1 MAAGAPFGAFVFLL
15 FHKRSAEGEWV
26 MVYAIYCLIDNSLE
40 LGFYVETAGQLP
52 GSEQERL
59 LWLVAETFAPANA
72 GTESHF
78 AAQEI
83 IEIGPRLSIETPF
96 SSNAVSICHAMGLQ
110 QVVRIERT
118 SRYKIGDQS
127 SDALLKKHLDRMTE
141 QQYPNGITSFD
152 TGIVPENVKIVDL
165 MNRGEIALEE
175 MNGALGLGM
184 DARDIEYY
192 YRLFVEVLKRN
203 PTDVELFQLG
213 NANSEHSRHWY
224 FKGQIVI
231 DGTPMQQTLFE
242 IVQEPLRNLGNKNR
256 SLVAFKD
263 NAGVIRGFKT
273 YLILPRMPGQPSE
286 LSVVSR
292 DVHITGTA
300 ETHNHPTFVAPFPGA
315 QTGAG
320 GRIRDNSAVGRG
332 GITGI
337 GVAGYFVGNL
347 FIPGYSIPGE
357 VIGRNKPSKYAS
369 PLSILIEGSNGVSS
383 YGNQFGEPLTV
394 GFTRTFGQAVGS
406 EWREPR
412 KPILYS
418 GGVGYL
424 FDGHIAKETPE
435 VGMLIVR
442 IGGPAYPIGVG
453 GGSASSMMQGQNTE
467 SLDFN
472 SVQRGNAE
480 MENRANRVIRACVE
494 MGDSNPI
501 SSIHDQGAGGPSNV
515 LTELLEP
522 LGGKIGIRGIVLG
535 DKTMSV
541 LKIWSAEFQE
551 GYGLLIRPERIE
563 LFKSVCKRERVNCE
577 VLGEIDGS
585 GNVVVED
592 SRNGT
597 TPVELNLEQILTNM
611 PQKTFESKR
620 QTEGLK
626 PLDLPD
632 VPVGEAIR
640 AVFKLPGVGSK
651 GFLVHKV
658 DRSVTGLVAQQQCC
672 GIAQI
677 PIANVSVNAQS
688 HFGLTGS
695 ASAVGEQPVKMLID
709 PEAGARM
716 AVAEMLTNMASARIS
731 DIGDIR
737 CRANWM
743 WPAKLPHE
751 GAFLYDA
758 AVAMSDLMVELGI
771 AVDGGKDSLSMA
783 ATISRELVKAPGS
796 LVVLGYA
803 PVPDITK
810 KVTPDIKRP
819 GESNLYLIDIGK
831 GKNRLGGSALA
842 QAFNQLGNE
851 SPDVDDPK
859 LLRNAFLA
867 VQKMIDEGLIL
878 ALHDRSDGGL
888 ITAVAE
894 MCMASRCGF
903 MLYVRNETAMAQM
916 FSEELGFVVEALW
929 EKEQQ
934 VFAICDALDVS
945 LSLVGVPQNT
955 SGCVVVGF
963 PHDEEILFDGD
974 IKDLRCWWESTSYA
988 IEKLQINPECASEE
1002 CSGHKDELPDIDTA
1016 PSYQLSFTPAETP
1029 PEVLEAENKPRV
1041 TVLREEGTNGD
1052 REMQAACAAAG
1063 FATWDITM
1071 SDLLE
1076 GRIDL
1081 DQFQGIVFAGGF
1093 SYMDVFDS
1101 AKGWAGTILFNEKLR
1116 EMFDRFYARED
1127 TFSLGVCNGC
1137 QLMALLG
1144 WVPWKGIAGEKQP
1157 RFIHNISGRFE
1168 SRWVQV
1174 EVLPSPSVLLAGMEG
1189 TKLGVWVAHGEGL
1202 LVYPD
1207 QSVAQ
1212 EVSERKLSP
1221 LAFINPYGERTE
1233 AYPYNPNGSPLGI
1246 TALCSPDGRHLAM
1259 MPHPERCFRLWQW
1272 PWMPPSWRSLDASPW
1287 LRMFQNARTWCME
1300 HRS

>member
-1 MAAGAPFGAFVFLL
+1 M
-15 FHKRSAEGEWV
+15 
-26 MVYAIYCLIDNSLE
+26 IYRMYRQMDSGLE
-40 LGFYVETAGQLP
+40 LGFYVETTGQL
-52 GSEQERL
+52 SEPELQQL
-59 LWLVAETFAPANA
+59 QWLIAETFEPAKTGLEPSLTA
-72 GTESHF
+72 DVV
-78 AAQEI
+78 
-83 IEIGPRLSIETPF
+83 EIGPRLSIETPF
-96 SSNAVSICHAMGLQ
+96 SSNAVSICQAMGLGRIT
-110 QVVRIERT
+110 RIERT
-118 SRYKIGDQS
+118 HRYAGNGS
-127 SDALLKKHLDRMTE
+127 SDHILKTRLDRMTE
-141 QQYPNGITSFD
+141 QHYPSGIETFD
-152 TGIVPENVKIVDL
+152 TGVSPDDVRVIDL
-165 MNRGEIALEE
+165 IGRGKAALEE
-175 MNGALGLGM
+175 MNSALGLGM
-184 DARDIEYY
+184 DARDLEYY
-192 YRLFVEVLKRN
+192 QHLFAEVLKRN

-231 DGTPMQQTLFE
+231 DGTPMQETLFE
-242 IVQEPLRNLGNKNR
+242 IVQRPLKNLGSENC
-256 SLVAFKD
+256 SLVAFRD
-263 NAGVIRGFKT
+263 NAGVIQGFGT
-273 YLILPRMPGQPSE
+273 RLILPVTPGKPSE
-286 LSVVSR
+286 MRLMEKVI
-292 DVHITGTA
+292 HITCTA

-332 GITGI
+332 GIVGI

-347 FIPGYSIPGE
+347 FIPGHEIPGE
-357 VIGRNKPSKYAS
+357 AIGKDKPSKYAS

-383 YGNQFGEPLTV
+383 YGNQFGEPLTL
-394 GFTRTFGQAVGS
+394 GFTRTYGQMIGK

-418 GGVGYL
+418 GGVGHL
-424 FDGHIAKETPE
+424 FDGHTAKETSE

-467 SLDFN
+467 TLDFN

-522 LGGKIGIRGIVLG
+522 LGGKISIRGIVLG

-551 GYGLLIRPERIE
+551 GYGLLIRPEQIE
-563 LFKSVCKRERVNCE
+563 LFKSICKRERVNCE

-592 SRNGT
+592 SLNGT
-597 TPVELNLEQILTNM
+597 TPVSLNLEQILTNM
-611 PQKTFESKR
+611 PQKTFESNR
-620 QTEGLK
+620 RTEGLK

-632 VPVGEAIR
+632 VTVAEALEK
-640 AVFKLPGVGSK
+640 VFRLPSVGSK

-658 DRSVTGLVAQQQCC
+658 DRSVTGLVSQQQCC

-688 HFGLTGS
+688 HFGLSGS

-709 PEAGARM
+709 PKAGARM
-716 AVAEMLTNMASARIS
+716 AVAEMFTNMASARIS
-731 DIGDIR
+731 GIGDIR

-751 GAFLYDA
+751 GALLYDA
-758 AVAMSDLMVELGI
+758 AVAMSDLMVGLGI

-783 ATISRELVKAPGS
+783 ATISGELVKAPGS
-796 LVVLGYA
+796 LVILGYA
-803 PVPDITK
+803 PVSDITK
-810 KVTPDIKRP
+810 KVTPDIKKP
-819 GESNLYLIDIGK
+819 GASSLALIDLGQ

-842 QAFNQLGNE
+842 QAFNQLGDK
-851 SPDVDDPK
+851 SPDVENPK
-859 LLRNAFLA
+859 LLKNAFLA
-867 VQKMIDEGLIL
+867 VQQMIGEGLIL
-878 ALHDRSDGGL
+878 SLHDRSDGGL

-903 MLYVRNETAMAQM
+903 NVSIPHAAEALAVLFGEEPGFVIELETVNEKRIVEICESFEVPISTIGITLDSTSCVVDAKDAGELFRSTVMELRSWWEAT
-916 FSEELGFVVEALW
+916 SAKIEELQMNSAC
-929 EKEQQ
+929 
-934 VFAICDALDVS
+934 A
-945 LSLVGVPQNT
+945 
-955 SGCVVVGF
+955 
-963 PHDEEILFDGD
+963 EE
-974 IKDLRCWWESTSYA
+974 EY
-988 IEKLQINPECASEE
+988 
-1002 CSGHKDELPDIDTA
+1002 SGHEDQLPGIGTA
-1016 PSYQLSFTPAETP
+1016 PSYQLSFAPVETL
-1029 PEVLEAENKPRV
+1029 PEVLEASDKPCV
-1041 TVLREEGTNGD
+1041 AVLREEGTNGD
-1052 REMQAACAAAG
+1052 REMLAACAAAG
-1063 FATWDITM
+1063 FAPWEVTM

-1081 DQFQGIVFAGGF
+1081 DQFQGIIFAGGF

-1116 EMFDRFYARED
+1116 EMFNRFYARED

-1157 RFIHNISGRFE
+1157 RFVHNTSGRFE

-1189 TKLGVWVAHGEGL
+1189 SRIGVWVAHGEGL

-1207 QSVAQ
+1207 QSIAQ
-1212 EVSERKLSP
+1212 EVAERKLSP
-1221 LAFINPYGERTE
+1221 LAYLDPHGNRTE

-1272 PWMPPSWRSLDASPW
+1272 PWKPNSWKSLEASPW
-1287 LRMFQNARTWCME
+1287 LRMFQNARQWCME
-1300 HRS
+1300 HRA

>member
-1 MAAGAPFGAFVFLL
+1 M
-15 FHKRSAEGEWV
+15 
-26 MVYAIYCLIDNSLE
+26 IYRMYRQINNGLA
-40 LGFYVETAGQLP
+40 LGFYIETTGPLSEPKQKQL
-52 GSEQERL
+52 Q
-59 LWLVAETFAPANA
+59 WLIAETFEPGNTGIEPHIEASEAV
-72 GTESHF
+72 
-78 AAQEI
+78 
-83 IEIGPRLSIETPF
+83 EIGPRISIETPF
-96 SSNAVSICHAMGLQ
+96 SSNAVSICQAMGIQ
-110 QVVRIERT
+110 QITRIERT
-118 SRYKIGDQS
+118 HRYAVGKARSADI
-127 SDALLKKHLDRMTE
+127 LKTHLDRMTE
-141 QQYPNGITSFD
+141 QHYPNGIESFD
-152 TGIVPENVKIVDL
+152 TGTTPEPVRVIDL
-165 MNRGEIALEE
+165 KGRGKKALEE
-175 MNGALGLGM
+175 MNSALGLGM
-184 DARDIEYY
+184 DARDLEYY
-192 YRLFVEVLKRN
+192 QHLFVKVLRRN

-224 FKGQIVI
+224 FKGQIVV
-231 DGTPMQQTLFE
+231 DGVPMSETLFDV
-242 IVQEPLRNLGNKNR
+242 VQQPLRNIGGGWRNR

-263 NAGVIRGFKT
+263 NAGVMRGFST
-273 YLILPRMPGQPSE
+273 HLILPVAPGKPSAMRIVE
-286 LSVVSR
+286 QV
-292 DVHITGTA
+292 VHITCTA

-332 GITGI
+332 GIVGV

-347 FIPGYSIPGE
+347 FIPGHDIPGE
-357 VIGRNKPSKYAS
+357 VVGMGKPSKYAS

-383 YGNQFGEPLTV
+383 YGNQFGEPVTL
-394 GFTRTFGQAVGS
+394 GFNRTFGQEVAG

-418 GGVGYL
+418 GGVGHL
-424 FDGHIAKETPE
+424 FEGHIEKRSPE
-435 VGMLIVR
+435 MGMLIVR

-494 MGDSNPI
+494 MGRNNPI

-522 LGGKIGIRGIVLG
+522 LGGKISIRGIVLG

-541 LKIWSAEFQE
+541 LEIWSAEFQE
-551 GYGLLIRPERIE
+551 GYGLLIRPEQIE

-592 SRNGT
+592 SQNGT
-597 TPVELNLEQILTNM
+597 TPVELNLDQILTNM
-611 PQKTFESKR
+611 PQKTFESNR
-620 QTEGLK
+620 RTEGLK

-632 VPVGEAIR
+632 VTVGKAIQ
-640 AVFKLPGVGSK
+640 AVFALPSVGSK

-695 ASAVGEQPVKMLID
+695 AVALGEQPVKMLIS
-709 PEAGARM
+709 PQAGARM
-716 AVAEMLTNMASARIS
+716 AVAEMLTNMASAWVS
-731 DIGDIR
+731 SIGDIR

-751 GAFLYDA
+751 GALLYDA
-758 AVAMSDLMVELGI
+758 AVAMSDLMVGLGI

-783 ATISRELVKAPGS
+783 ATISGELVKAPGS
-796 LVVLGYA
+796 LVILGYA
-803 PVPDITK
+803 PMPDITK

-819 GESNLYLIDIGK
+819 GESNLYLIDLGL

-851 SPDVDDPK
+851 SPDVESPE
-859 LLRNAFLA
+859 LLKDAFLA
-867 VQKMIDEGLIL
+867 VQQMIDEGVIL
-878 ALHDRSDGGL
+878 SLHDRSDGGL

-903 MLYVRNETAMAQM
+903 ALSVTEPATALAEL
-916 FSEELGFVVEALW
+916 FNEELGFVLEVW
-929 EKEQQ
+929 SGNEKRVKKICETYNLPFSLIGKTRDDTKCE
-934 VFAICDALDVS
+934 VFAVLNGYEP
-945 LSLVGVPQNT
+945 LL
-955 SGCVVVGF
+955 
-963 PHDEEILFDGD
+963 EINIGY
-974 IKDLRCWWESTSYA
+974 LRYAWESTSSRL
-988 IEKLQINPECASEE
+988 EKEQSNPACAEE
-1002 CSGHKDELPDIDTA
+1002 EHTYHLEILPSA
-1016 PSYQLSFTPAETP
+1016 EASPSYQLTFTPVATS
-1029 PEVLEAENKPRV
+1029 PEVLEARNKPRV
-1041 TVLREEGTNGD
+1041 AILREEGTNGD

-1063 FATWDITM
+1063 LEPWDVTM
-1071 SDLLE
+1071 SDLL
-1076 GRIDL
+1076 GNRASL
-1081 DQFQGIVFAGGF
+1081 DQFQGIIFAGGF

-1101 AKGWAGTILFNEKLR
+1101 AKGWAGAILFNPSLR
-1116 EMFDRFYARED
+1116 EQFDCFYARAD

-1157 RFIHNISGRFE
+1157 RFVHNTSGRFE

-1189 TKLGVWVAHGEGL
+1189 TKLGVWVAHGEGR

-1207 QSVAQ
+1207 QSMQ
-1212 EVSERKLSP
+1212 DEVMKGNLAP
-1221 LAFINPYGERTE
+1221 LAYVDPYDGDRTE
-1233 AYPYNPNGSPLGI
+1233 VYPYNPNGSPLGI

-1272 PWMPPSWRSLDASPW
+1272 PWMPSSWKNLEASPW
-1287 LRMFQNARTWCME
+1287 LRMFQNARDWCLK
-1300 HRS
+1300 HRA

>member
-1 MAAGAPFGAFVFLL
+1 M
-15 FHKRSAEGEWV
+15 
-26 MVYAIYCLIDNSLE
+26 IYSIFRRINSGLE
-40 LGFYVETAGQLP
+40 LGFYIETTCPLFESELKQL
-52 GSEQERL
+52 Q
-59 LWLVAETFAPANA
+59 WLIAETFEPGNT
-72 GTESHF
+72 GTESHIKGF
-78 AAQEI
+78 V
-83 IEIGPRLSIETPF
+83 EIGPRLSIETPF
-96 SSNAVSICHAMGLQ
+96 SSNAVSICHNMGMSRIT
-110 QVVRIERT
+110 RIERT
-118 SRYKIGDQS
+118 HLYKASYGFHGDI
-127 SDALLKKHLDRMTE
+127 LRENCDRMTE
-141 QQYPNGITSFD
+141 QHLPGGIKSFD
-152 TGIVPENVKIVDL
+152 TITIPEDVRVIDL
-165 MNRGEIALEE
+165 IGRGKEALEE
-175 MNGALGLGM
+175 MNSALGLGM
-184 DARDIEYY
+184 DAWDMEYY
-192 YRLFVEVLKRN
+192 QHLFVEVLRRN

-231 DGTPMQQTLFE
+231 NGIPMPETLFE
-242 IVQEPLRNLGNKNR
+242 IVQRPLQNLGSDNC
-256 SLVAFKD
+256 SLVAFRD
-263 NAGVIRGFKT
+263 NAGVIKGFDAR
-273 YLILPRMPGQPSE
+273 LILPVTPGNPSE
-286 LSVVSR
+286 MRILEKL
-292 DVHITGTA
+292 VHITCTA

-332 GITGI
+332 GIVGI

-347 FIPGYSIPGE
+347 FIPGYQIPGE
-357 VIGRNKPSKYAS
+357 VVGSDKPSKYAS

-383 YGNQFGEPLTV
+383 YGNQFGEPLTL
-394 GFTRTFGQAVGS
+394 GFTRTFGQTIGN

-418 GGVGYL
+418 GGVGHL
-424 FDGHIAKETPE
+424 FDGHITKETPE
-435 VGMLIVR
+435 VGILIVR

-467 SLDFN
+467 TLDFN

-522 LGGKIGIRGIVLG
+522 LGGKIDIRGIVLG

-551 GYGLLIRPERIE
+551 GYGLLIRPEQIE
-563 LFKSVCKRERVNCE
+563 LFKSICKRERVNCE

-585 GNVVVED
+585 GNVVVLD
-592 SRNGT
+592 TQNGT

-611 PQKTFESKR
+611 PQKTF
-620 QTEGLK
+620 GLIRRNLALK
-626 PLDLPD
+626 ALDLPSIT
-632 VPVGEAIR
+632 VGEAIEK
-640 AVFKLPGVGSK
+640 VFKLPGVGSK

-688 HFGLTGS
+688 HFALTGS
-695 ASAVGEQPVKMLID
+695 ASAVGEQPIKMLINAQ
-709 PEAGARM
+709 AGARM

-751 GAFLYDA
+751 GALLYYA
-758 AVAMSDLMVELGI
+758 AVAMSDLMVGLGI

-796 LVVLGYA
+796 LVMLGYA

-810 KVTPDIKRP
+810 KVTPDIKKP
-819 GESNLYLIDIGK
+819 GESALALIDLGQD
-831 GKNRLGGSALA
+831 KNRLGGSALS

-859 LLRNAFLA
+859 LLKNAFLA
-867 VQKMIDEGLIL
+867 VQQMIDEGLIL
-878 ALHDRSDGGL
+878 SLHDRSDGGL

-903 MLYVRNETAMAQM
+903 TLKVMDWNVVDDMDILDELFA
-916 FSEELGFVVEALW
+916 EELGFVMELDPQS
-929 EKEQQ
+929 EKR
-934 VFAICDALDVS
+934 VRAICDEFVIPFKWIGTTES
-945 LSLVGVPQNT
+945 T
-955 SGCVVVGF
+955 ERCVIRDDHKEVFSTTIG
-963 PHDEEILFDGD
+963 E
-974 IKDLRCWWESTSYA
+974 LRLWWESTSYQ
-988 IEKLQINPECASEE
+988 IEKLQIDLECAKVEYF
-1002 CSGHKDELPDIDTA
+1002 GHHDRLPNINTA
-1016 PSYQLSFTPAETP
+1016 PSYHLSFTPVATLT
-1029 PEVLEAENKPRV
+1029 EVLEASDKPRV
-1041 TVLREEGTNGD
+1041 AVIREEGTNGD
-1052 REMQAACAAAG
+1052 REMQAACVAAG
-1063 FATWDITM
+1063 LAPWDVTM

-1081 DQFQGIVFAGGF
+1081 DQFQGIIFAGGF

-1116 EMFDRFYARED
+1116 RMFDCFYARDD

-1144 WVPWKGIAGEKQP
+1144 WVPWKGITGEKQP
-1157 RFIHNISGRFE
+1157 RFVHNTSGRFE

-1174 EVLPSPSVLLAGMEG
+1174 EVLPSPSVLFAGMEG
-1189 TKLGVWVAHGEGL
+1189 TKLGVWVAHGEGRL
-1202 LVYPD
+1202 IYPD

-1212 EVSERKLSP
+1212 DVLKSKLSP
-1221 LAFINPYGERTE
+1221 LAFIDPLGRRTE
-1233 AYPYNPNGSPLGI
+1233 VYPYNPNGSPLGI

-1272 PWMPPSWRSLDASPW
+1272 PWIPESWKKLEVSPW
-1287 LRMFQNARTWCME
+1287 LRMFQNARTWCVA
-1300 HRS
+1300 HKT

>member
-1 MAAGAPFGAFVFLL
+1 
-15 FHKRSAEGEWV
+15 
-26 MVYAIYCLIDNSLE
+26 
-40 LGFYVETAGQLP
+40 
-52 GSEQERL
+52 
-59 LWLVAETFAPANA
+59 
-72 GTESHF
+72 
-78 AAQEI
+78 
-83 IEIGPRLSIETPF
+83 
-96 SSNAVSICHAMGLQ
+96 
-110 QVVRIERT
+110 
-118 SRYKIGDQS
+118 
-127 SDALLKKHLDRMTE
+127 MTE
-141 QQYPNGITSFD
+141 QVYFDGIKSFD
-152 TGIVPENVKIVDL
+152 IGILPEDVRSVDL
-165 MNRGEIALEE
+165 MGRGKAALEE
-175 MNGALGLGM
+175 MNSALGLGM
-184 DARDIEYY
+184 DTRDLEYY
-192 YRLFVEVLKRN
+192 QYLFAEVLHRN

-224 FKGQIVI
+224 FKGKLVI
-231 DGTPMQQTLFE
+231 DGTPMQETLFE
-242 IVQEPLRNLGNKNR
+242 IVGRPLQNLGPLNS
-256 SLVAFKD
+256 SLVAFRD
-263 NAGVIRGFKT
+263 NAGVIKGFGIR
-273 YLILPRMPGQPSE
+273 LILPVTPGKPSE
-286 LSVVSR
+286 MRILER
-292 DVHITGTA
+292 QVHITCTA

-332 GITGI
+332 GIIGI

-347 FIPGYSIPGE
+347 FIPGYKIPGE
-357 VIGRNKPSKYAS
+357 VVGFDKSSKYAS

-383 YGNQFGEPLTV
+383 YGNQFGEPLTL
-394 GFTRTFGQAVGS
+394 GFTRTFGQIVGS

-418 GGVGYL
+418 GGVGHL
-424 FDGHIAKETPE
+424 FDGHIAKESPE

-453 GGSASSMMQGQNTE
+453 GGSASSMMQGENLE

-494 MGDSNPI
+494 MGDKNPI

-522 LGGKIGIRGIVLG
+522 LGGKIDIRGIVLG

-551 GYGLLIRPERIE
+551 GYGLLIREDQIDVFE
-563 LFKSVCKRERVNCE
+563 SICKRERINCE
-577 VLGEIDGS
+577 VLGDIDGS
-585 GNVVVED
+585 GKVVVYD
-592 SRNGT
+592 PYGIDLVTSY
-597 TPVELNLEQILTNM
+597 PVELNLEQILTNM
-611 PQKTFESKR
+611 PQKTFKSTRRNLE
-620 QTEGLK
+620 LK
-626 PLDLPD
+626 ALDLPD
-632 VPVGEAIR
+632 VTIGEAIQ

-688 HFGLTGS
+688 HFALASATISGA
-695 ASAVGEQPVKMLID
+695 ASAVGEQPIKMLID
-709 PEAGARM
+709 PKAGARM
-716 AVAEMLTNMASARIS
+716 AVGEMLTNMASARIS

-751 GAFLYDA
+751 GALLYDA
-758 AVAMSDLMVELGI
+758 AVAMSDLMIELGI

-783 ATISRELVKAPGS
+783 ATVQGELVKAPGS
-796 LVVLGYA
+796 LVILGYA

-810 KVTPDIKRP
+810 KVTPDIKKP
-819 GESNLYLIDIGK
+819 GRSALALIDLGQ
-831 GKNRLGGSALA
+831 GKNRLGGGALA
-842 QAFNQLGNE
+842 QAFDQLGNE

-859 LLRNAFLA
+859 LLKNAFLA
-867 VQKMIDEGLIL
+867 VQQMIDEGLIL
-878 ALHDRSDGGL
+878 SLHDRSDGGL

-903 MLYVRNETAMAQM
+903 SISTPNDSNHLEYLFN
-916 FSEELGFVVEALW
+916 EELGFTIEI
-929 EKEQQ
+929 ERGNEEE
-934 VFAICDALDVS
+934 VFAICRS
-945 LSLVGVPQNT
+945 LGLPISIIGSTMAGIHGYIYHRNE
-955 SGCVVVGF
+955 SIF
-963 PHDEEILFDGD
+963 ESD
-974 IKDLRCWWESTSYA
+974 IGTLRSQWESTSYQL
-988 IEKLQINPECASEE
+988 ERLQISPVCAEAEFGHHANMPLSR
-1002 CSGHKDELPDIDTA
+1002 SGEK
-1016 PSYQLSFTPAETP
+1016 SYQLTFTPTDTL
-1029 PEVLEAENKPRV
+1029 PEVLEASDKPRV
-1041 TVLREEGTNGD
+1041 AVLREEGTNGD
-1052 REMQAACAAAG
+1052 REMQAACHAAG
-1063 FATWDITM
+1063 LAPWDITM
-1071 SDLLE
+1071 SDLLL

-1081 DQFQGIVFAGGF
+1081 DQFQGIIFAGGF

-1116 EMFDRFYARED
+1116 EMFNRFYARED

-1144 WVPWKGIAGEKQP
+1144 WVPWKGIEGVKQP
-1157 RFIHNISGRFE
+1157 RFVHNTSGRFE

-1207 QSVAQ
+1207 QSIAE

-1221 LAFINPYGERTE
+1221 LAFIDLRGFRTE
-1233 AYPYNPNGSPLGI
+1233 VYPYNPNGSPLGI

-1272 PWMPPSWRSLDASPW
+1272 PWMPSAWKGLEASPW
-1287 LRMFQNARTWCME
+1287 LRMFQNARTWCVE
-1300 HRS
+1300 NRV

>member
-1 MAAGAPFGAFVFLL
+1 M
-15 FHKRSAEGEWV
+15 
-26 MVYAIYCLIDNSLE
+26 IYRMYRQVDSGLD
-40 LGFYVETAGQLP
+40 LGFYIETTGQLP
-52 GSEQERL
+52 QFELSQL
-59 LWLVAETFAPANA
+59 QWLVAETFEPGNT
-72 GTESHF
+72 GIEPRLVS
-78 AAQEI
+78 QDVV
-83 IEIGPRLSIETPF
+83 EIGPRLSIETPF
-96 SSNAVSICHAMGLQ
+96 SSNAVSICQAMGLRQ
-110 QVVRIERT
+110 ITRIERT
-118 SRYKIGDQS
+118 HRYLICGGQS
-127 SDALLKKHLDRMTE
+127 ADVLLKTRLDQMTE
-141 QQYPNGITSFD
+141 EHYPNGIENFD
-152 TGIVPENVKIVDL
+152 TGLAPEDVRVIDL
-165 MNRGEIALEE
+165 MGRGKAALEE
-175 MNGALGLGM
+175 VNNTLGLGM
-184 DARDIEYY
+184 DARDLEYY
-192 YRLFVEVLKRN
+192 QHLFVEVLRRN

-231 DGTPMQQTLFE
+231 DGTPMRETLFE
-242 IVQEPLRNLGNKNR
+242 IVQRPLKRLSSDNC
-256 SLVAFKD
+256 SLVAFRD
-263 NAGVIRGFKT
+263 NAGVIRGFGT
-273 YLILPRMPGQPSE
+273 RLILPIIPGRPSE
-286 LSVVSR
+286 MRILEKVI
-292 DVHITGTA
+292 HITCTA

-315 QTGAG
+315 QTGSG
-320 GRIRDNSAVGRG
+320 GRIRDNTAVGRG
-332 GITGI
+332 GIVGI

-347 FIPGYSIPGE
+347 FIPGYEIPGE
-357 VIGRNKPSKYAS
+357 VVGKDKPSQYAS

-383 YGNQFGEPLTV
+383 YGNQFGEPLTL
-394 GFTRTFGQAVGS
+394 GSTRTFGQVVGN

-418 GGVGYL
+418 GGVGHL
-424 FDGHIAKETPE
+424 FDGHIAKERPE

-494 MGDSNPI
+494 LGDSNPI

-522 LGGKIGIRGIVLG
+522 LGGKIDVRGIVLG

-541 LKIWSAEFQE
+541 LEIWSAEFQE
-551 GYGLLIRPERIE
+551 GYGLLIRPEQIE
-563 LFKSVCKRERVNCE
+563 LFKSVCTRERVNCE

-592 SRNGT
+592 TQNGT
-597 TPVELNLEQILTNM
+597 TPVELNLEQILTHM

-620 QTEGLK
+620 GTPGRK
-626 PLDLPD
+626 PLNLPD
-632 VPVGEAIR
+632 VTVGEAIQ

-688 HFGLTGS
+688 HFALTGS
-695 ASAVGEQPVKMLID
+695 ASAVGEQPIKMLID
-709 PEAGARM
+709 PKAGARM

-731 DIGDIR
+731 GIGDIR

-743 WPAKLPHE
+743 WPAKLPRE
-751 GAFLYDA
+751 GALLYDA

-783 ATISRELVKAPGS
+783 ATISGELVKAPGS
-796 LVVLGYA
+796 LVMLGYA

-810 KVTPDIKRP
+810 KVTPDIKKP
-819 GESNLYLIDIGK
+819 GESALALIDLGQ
-831 GKNRLGGSALA
+831 GKNRLGGCALA
-842 QAFNQLGNE
+842 QAFDQLGDE
-851 SPDVDDPK
+851 SPDVENPK
-859 LLRNAFLA
+859 LLKNAFLA
-867 VQKMIDEGLIL
+867 VQQMIDEGLML
-878 ALHDRSDGGL
+878 SLHDRSDGGL

-903 MLYVRNETAMAQM
+903 SVSIPHAAEALASL
-916 FSEELGFVVEALW
+916 FSEELGFVIELETEN
-929 EKEQQ
+929 EKRVHE
-934 VFAICDALDVS
+934 ICVS
-945 LSLVGVPQNT
+945 FRVPISLIGTTCNDT
-955 SGCVVVGF
+955 ACSITATDGG
-963 PHDEEILFDGD
+963 DLFRSTTME
-974 IKDLRCWWESTSYA
+974 LRCWWEATSA
-988 IEKLQINPECASEE
+988 KIEGLQMNAACAEE
-1002 CSGHKDELPDIDTA
+1002 EHSGHEDQLPGIDTA
-1016 PSYQLSFTPAETP
+1016 PSYQLSFAPVATL
-1029 PEVLEAENKPRV
+1029 PEVLEADNKPRV
-1041 TVLREEGTNGD
+1041 AVLREEGTNGD

-1063 FATWDITM
+1063 FAPWDVTM

-1076 GRIDL
+1076 GRISL
-1081 DQFQGIVFAGGF
+1081 DQFQGIIFAGGF

-1144 WVPWKGIAGEKQP
+1144 WVPWKGIAGEAQP
-1157 RFIHNISGRFE
+1157 RFVHNASGRFE
-1168 SRWVQV
+1168 SRWVHV

-1189 TKLGVWVAHGEGL
+1189 SKLGIWVAHGEGL

-1207 QSVAQ
+1207 QMVAR
-1212 EVSERKLSP
+1212 EVLERKLSP
-1221 LAFINPYGERTE
+1221 LAFIDPYGDRTE
-1233 AYPYNPNGSPLGI
+1233 VYPYNPNGSPLGI

-1259 MPHPERCFRLWQW
+1259 MPHPERSFCLWQW
-1272 PWMPPSWRSLDASPW
+1272 PWKPNSWKSLEASPW
-1287 LRMFQNARTWCME
+1287 LRMFQNARAWC
-1300 HRS
+1300 RA